1 MEYKIIGDSC
11 CDFNREQLEDRLH
24 FQSVPLQ
31 LEIGDYHI
39 ADDAQFHQKDFLGR
53 MRTSSVGAKTACPSP
68 EEFKLAMNCGAEMI
82 FVVTLSEHLS
92 GSYQSAVLGK
102 RLYEEEYGWIT
113 KRF

>member
-68 EEFKLAMNCGAEMI
+68 EELRCRNDFCSDLIRASKWILSKCSFREA
-82 FVVTLSEHLS
+82 VV
-92 GSYQSAVLGK
+92 
-102 RLYEEEYGWIT
+102 
-113 KRF
+113 

>member
-39 ADDAQFHQKDFLGR
+39 ADDAQFHQKIFLGEC
-53 MRTSSVGAKTACPSP
+53 VPP
-68 EEFKLAMNCGAEMI
+68 
-82 FVVTLSEHLS
+82 
-92 GSYQSAVLGK
+92 VLEQK
-102 RLYEEEYGWIT
+102 RLVPLLRNLNWQ
-113 KRF
+113 